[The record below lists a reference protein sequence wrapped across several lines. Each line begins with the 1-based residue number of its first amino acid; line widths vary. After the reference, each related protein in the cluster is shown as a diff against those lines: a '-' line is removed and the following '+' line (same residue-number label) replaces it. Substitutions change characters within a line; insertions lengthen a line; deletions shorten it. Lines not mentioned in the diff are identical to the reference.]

1 MTRTEA
7 EHWYKR
13 VRNLELTDKN
23 RRKEVL
29 RRLASRRA
37 YQSQDLPGLWDLS
50 TLTPDGEYDISRMCE
65 PHDLVSSDLIK
76 ELFDEGLVTV
86 RIDQGWA
93 VVAGNLT
100 WPVLYVRAAPVTVR
114 PTSSPKSS

>member
-7 EHWYKR
+7 ERWYKR

-29 RRLASRRA
+29 RRLASRHA
-37 YQSQDLPGLWDLS
+37 YQSKTLPRLWDLP
-50 TLTPDGEYDISRMCE
+50 TLTPDGEYDIRMCE
-65 PHDLVSSDLIK
+65 AHDLVSSDLIK

-93 VVAGNLT
+93 MVAGNLT
-100 WPVLYVRAAPVTVR
+100 WPVLYVSGR
-114 PTSSPKSS
+114 

>member
-7 EHWYKR
+7 ERWYIR

-50 TLTPDGEYDISRMCE
+50 TLTPDGEY
-65 PHDLVSSDLIK
+65 
-76 ELFDEGLVTV
+76 
-86 RIDQGWA
+86 
-93 VVAGNLT
+93 
-100 WPVLYVRAAPVTVR
+100 LYVSGR
-114 PTSSPKSS
+114 

>member
-1 MTRTEA
+1 MPRTEA
-7 EHWYKR
+7 ERWYKR

-23 RRKEVL
+23 RRKEEVL
-29 RRLASRRA
+29 RRLARHHA
-37 YQSQDLPGLWDLS
+37 YQSQTLPRLWDLP
-50 TLTPDGEYDISRMCE
+50 TLTPDGEYDISMCE
-65 PHDLVSSDLIK
+65 AHDLVSSDLVE

-100 WPVLYVRAAPVTVR
+100 WPVLYVSGR
-114 PTSSPKSS
+114 